1 MIRWVLSRYPD
12 RLGPRRMFPQM
23 FPCLPPPPP
32 DFGSVATIATP
43 LYEQTA
49 RAIGNAWQDPLI
61 RDGRV
66 SEPAGPTPSDL
77 DRLSEALWTLEPGA
91 FDGRYKVHWV
101 TGNADEVP
109 NGLSFK
115 LFGSS
120 RLGRIRMDT
129 RMDFCA
135 TPAVAGSNAVFAFWF
150 VLLHEG
156 SHIQS
161 QRLVHGKLFDDPA
174 LSPLEN
180 EGFNRLVSIDAEPF
194 SRVSPWF
201 SEHLADSYAALTLL
215 AWTHNDPAALATLEW
230 LAQSRATEFQ
240 AQLADERHGDGSAL
254 LRLVSRVRQGQLDP
268 GALSPTERLKEAQ
281 RMTSE
286 NLVAHV
292 RTDDPRGLNDI
303 AWVWGVSGGL
313 GLSPDDL
320 VKAGSYENFLVAE
333 KDRVKFFAMMRVQA
347 WVAADH
353 EGRAVWTWTSGVA
366 GDAVIER
373 MVSQDAE
380 LFAAYQRIPTADR
393 QQAYAYFT
401 GQGGAASAS
410 VLALHGALWRS
421 GMSALADGAGLQAQ
435 RQWVPSARAIVHF
448 WPSSRAFIS
457 TQGDPDLS
465 VELP

>member
-1 MIRWVLSRYPD
+1 
-12 RLGPRRMFPQM
+12 M
-23 FPCLPPPPP
+23 FPCLPPPPL
-32 DFGSVATIATP
+32 DFGPVATIASP

-49 RAIGNAWQDPLI
+49 RAIGNAWQDPLV

-66 SEPAGPTPSDL
+66 SEPVGPTPSDL

-91 FDGRYKVHWV
+91 FDGHYKVDWV
-101 TGNADEVP
+101 TGSADEVP

-135 TPAVAGSNAVFAFWF
+135 TPAVSGSNAVFAFWF

-194 SRVSPWF
+194 SRAGPWF

-215 AWTHNDPAALATLEW
+215 AWTHNDQSALATLEW

-240 AQLADERHGDGSAL
+240 AGVADERHGDGSSL
-254 LRLVSRVRQGQLDP
+254 LRLVSRVRRGQLDP
-268 GALSPTERLKEAQ
+268 ASMGPLARLKLAQ
-281 RMTSE
+281 QMTSE
-286 NLVAHV
+286 DLVSHV
-292 RTDDPRGLNDI
+292 RNDDPSGLNDI
-303 AWVWGVSGGL
+303 AWVWGVLGGL
-313 GLSPDDL
+313 DLSLHDL
-320 VKAGSYENFLVAE
+320 AKAGSYENFLAAE
-333 KDRVKFFAMMRVQA
+333 KARVKFFAMMRVQA

-366 GDAVIER
+366 GDEVIER
-373 MVSQDAE
+373 MVSQDAA
-380 LFAAYQRIPTADR
+380 LFAAYQRLPAVDR
-393 QQAYAYFT
+393 QQSYAYFT
-401 GQGGAASAS
+401 GQGGAAPTR
-410 VLALHGALWRS
+410 VLALHGALWRI
-421 GMSALADGAGLQAQ
+421 GMSALAEEDNGAGLQAQ
-435 RQWVPSARAIVHF
+435 RQWMPSARAIVHF
-448 WPSSRAFIS
+448 WPSSRAFIHTYQDPTLS
-457 TQGDPDLS
+457 LAPGGDGP
-465 VELP
+465 VRRHE